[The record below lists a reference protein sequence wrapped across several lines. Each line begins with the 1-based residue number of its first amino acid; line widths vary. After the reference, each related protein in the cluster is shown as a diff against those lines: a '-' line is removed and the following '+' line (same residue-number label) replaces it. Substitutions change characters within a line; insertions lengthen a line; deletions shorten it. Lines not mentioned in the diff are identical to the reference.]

1 MSRGPKAAPIGRV
14 RAARVSCL
22 PMPPGDRE
30 VGKDVVRKEAE
41 ALLALSERLG
51 PEFDAAVKQILSCQG
66 RVILC
71 GIGKSGQ
78 IAQKIASTLV
88 STGTPAGF
96 LHPAEGFHGDVGLV
110 TSRDVV
116 IAVSNSGTTR
126 EVLELIP
133 VIKALGA
140 KVIALTGPKSSALAR
155 EADVAL
161 CWGEIREADPLGVV
175 PTVSSALTL
184 ALGDALTVAV
194 MTRRGFGAKDYALV
208 HPSGAIGRK
217 LTLRVVDLLR
227 GDETN
232 PRVRADATFAEAV
245 SAISRHRL
253 GGVSVTD
260 AKGRLAGL
268 VTEHDVRRAMERAK
282 GTVRQLLARRVS
294 TVMTK
299 KPTAVLADALAFDAL
314 RTMEG
319 HKPRPVFLV
328 PVVDAAGAVVGMINL
343 HSLMQAGL
351 TSGRS
356 EG

>member
-1 MSRGPKAAPIGRV
+1 MTESSRSVGR
-14 RAARVSCL
+14 
-22 PMPPGDRE
+22 
-30 VGKDVVRKEAE
+30 DVVRREAE
-41 ALLALSERLG
+41 ALLALAERLG
-51 PEFDAAVKQILSCQG
+51 PEFDDAVDRVLGCAG

-71 GIGKSGQ
+71 GMGKSGQ

-96 LHPAEGFHGDVGLV
+96 LHPAEGFHGDVGIV

-116 IAVSNSGTTR
+116 VAVSNSGTTR
-126 EVLELIP
+126 ELLDLLP
-133 VIKALGA
+133 VIRGLGA
-140 KVIALTGPKSSALAR
+140 QVIALTASRSSPLAR
-155 EADVAL
+155 EAHVAL
-161 CWGEIREADPLGVV
+161 CWGEVAEADPLGVV

-232 PRVRADATFAEAV
+232 PRVRETATFSEAV
-245 SAISRHRL
+245 TAISRHHL
-253 GGVSVTD
+253 GGVSVVD
-260 AKGRLAGL
+260 AGGRLAGL
-268 VTEHDVRRAMERAK
+268 VTEHDVRRAMETAK
-282 GTVRQLLARRVS
+282 GTVADLLARPVADL
-294 TVMTK
+294 MTRT
-299 KPTAVLADALAFDAL
+299 PTSVPADALAFEAL
-314 RTMEG
+314 RTMET
-319 HKPRPVFLV
+319 HRPRPVFLV
-328 PVVDAAGAVVGMINL
+328 PVVEATGKVVGMINL

-351 TSGRS
+351 TGGKD